1 LDRCKHN
8 DNIYSEIY
16 ASITKQSGVVMK
28 VKKVNWHDSVFKDLD
43 TSIKKDN
50 NGFVYGL
57 YTFEGNELIKN
68 EWFKSEIER
77 DKQANNFILKNHYEW
92 CKKEGRD
99 TSWFNQGT
107 SKKRYVEK

>member
-1 LDRCKHN
+1 
-8 DNIYSEIY
+8 
-16 ASITKQSGVVMK
+16 MK
-28 VKKVNWHDSVFKDLD
+28 IKKVNWHDSVFKDLD

-50 NGFVYGL
+50 NGFIYGL